1 MTGYLRHDAFLP
13 CKFIP
18 GSKNDTVTQVQWG
31 FKETEQNGT
40 VILVSHY
47 QLGVNVHDTFLKDK
61 VEIREQSLIIRDLAA
76 RDAGLYTCTISA
88 FPSGSFAA
96 SIRLVVRGK
105 RHLQTSQL
113 SRMIT
118 GAPCKSRRAR
128 VTFLQAEQTPLS
140 SGEVAAVVTA
150 VVSLLVL
157 VAAVYVMLIRRC
169 VCVCVTHMNIS
180 NNSPH
185 IPAQTFMF
193 FPLLRPHSSVRCR
206 VRDGE
211 ENVSS
216 SFGLYDLKM
225 LLFCGLLRPP
235 DMKRICVFRHTWT
248 GDERR
253 GEPPTLPQTCL

>member
-1 MTGYLRHDAFLP
+1 MSTLCSSKADIDFWCLFCGAVFQAQRLTSVTGYLRHDAFLP

-113 SRMIT
+113 SR
-118 GAPCKSRRAR
+118 KSRRAR
-128 VTFLQAEQTPLS
+128 VTCHVSPSRAD
-140 SGEVAAVVTA
+140 AVIIGRGGRCCDRCRVTVGA
-150 VVSLLVL
+150 
-157 VAAVYVMLIRRC
+157 RC
-169 VCVCVTHMNIS
+169 SCVRHVDQEVCVCVWLIWTFLITHAIFLHRRLCFS
-180 NNSPH
+180 
-185 IPAQTFMF
+185 
-193 FPLLRPHSSVRCR
+193 LSS
-206 VRDGE
+206 
-211 ENVSS
+211 
-216 SFGLYDLKM
+216 GLI
-225 LLFCGLLRPP
+225 R
-235 DMKRICVFRHTWT
+235 
-248 GDERR
+248 
-253 GEPPTLPQTCL
+253 Q